1 MHKIA
6 KFTNQL
12 MKVGIIIM
20 SLKNCCSKKE
30 NEPAGGVN
38 VNVIVNVPKI
48 VRSLCFAGVLI
59 VGIIFG
65 TKTFH
70 KMLDYG
76 FFKSWK

>member
-1 MHKIA
+1 
-6 KFTNQL
+6 
-12 MKVGIIIM
+12 M

-30 NEPAGGVN
+30 IEQTSGVN

-65 TKTFH
+65 TKTFQ
-70 KMLDYG
+70 KMLEEG
-76 FFKSWK
+76 FFDSCK